1 MLLWVNVNLKSLLY
15 DQVERSNFWSLVF
28 RCVQGGLSVQIGFL
42 SVKFFDVSTV
52 GLVCSLTPVLVCFL
66 AWLLLGET
74 IKMFDLVALGI
85 VITAVS
91 LVILGE
97 NEAQSVKEDYV
108 CLLSQ
113 PLLLAGGAVSMR
125 MMRKMPEKT
134 VSTYLNFTLAIA
146 LFFII
151 LWEGGD
157 AFGFMLEFD
166 LTTWLLIT
174 LAGLLSILIQVIK
187 FLSFRYEEVSK
198 L

>member
-1 MLLWVNVNLKSLLY
+1 MNLKSLLY

-97 NEAQSVKEDYV
+97 NEAQSVKEEAYILDYV

-151 LWEGGD
+151 LSEGGD